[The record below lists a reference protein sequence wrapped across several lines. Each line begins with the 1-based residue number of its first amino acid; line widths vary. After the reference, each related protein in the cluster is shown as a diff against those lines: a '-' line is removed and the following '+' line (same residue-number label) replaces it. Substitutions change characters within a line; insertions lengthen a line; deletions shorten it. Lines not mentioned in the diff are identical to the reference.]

1 MNIHIMLNPE
11 RDGYKA
17 CPHCHGY
24 GSSLKE
30 SHPTCSRCGGSGL
43 IHHPSTLSAQ
53 ATLSSTDTNT
63 RLTALFP
70 GEPDEA

>member
-17 CPHCHGY
+17 CPIAMGMDQPQGIAPH
-24 GSSLKE
+24 LF
-30 SHPTCSRCGGSGL
+30 RCGGSGL

-53 ATLSSTDTNT
+53 ATSPPPT
-63 RLTALFP
+63 RTPVLPLFP